1 MWKSRALR
9 PLPVICMYLALSPKL
24 CIDDT
29 SSIGIFDWLAPTN
42 TMIWNSWFGAP
53 CSTDRLF
60 VCTFS

>member
-1 MWKSRALR
+1 MWKSRAFR
-9 PLPVICMYLALSPKL
+9 PLPVIRTYWALSPKP

-29 SSIGIFDWLAPTN
+29 SSTGSFDWLAPTK
-42 TMIWNSWFGAP
+42 TMIRNAWLGAP